1 MITVMIGKKTSN
13 DYCRIIT
20 SCPAVDDPKEIKFEV
35 TKGNPNISLHSGKPA
50 WANYVKGVI
59 MNFKGLYV
67 CSHKY
72 LLRKTHYHY
81 IYIFVIITVILIITT
96 PTAPQKRI

>member
-35 TKGNPNISLHSGKPA
+35 TTGNPNISLHLGKPA

-67 CSHKY
+67 FSNNYSIYY
-72 LLRKTHYHY
+72 LKHIII
-81 IYIFVIITVILIITT
+81 IYIFVIIALNFDYYN
-96 PTAPQKRI
+96 P